1 MLKVQRWTKRFA
13 RTYGGW
19 VSKRVGERNICHS
32 DFPPLMLLLPPWS
45 PPSSELLPSLS
56 SGEISALV
64 LCNNAVQSIK
74 LKEHPV
80 SLAGRRRTASF
91 QKQQF
96 KQPGEGLMRWRER
109 ERETERLGRMK
120 GGRKGREERTREE
133 KGRESGTGD
142 PSQTVMFQVQ
152 LPGNGLGTKS
162 SS

>member
-1 MLKVQRWTKRFA
+1 
-13 RTYGGW
+13 
-19 VSKRVGERNICHS
+19 
-32 DFPPLMLLLPPWS
+32 
-45 PPSSELLPSLS
+45 
-56 SGEISALV
+56 
-64 LCNNAVQSIK
+64 
-74 LKEHPV
+74 
-80 SLAGRRRTASF
+80 
-91 QKQQF
+91 
-96 KQPGEGLMRWRER
+96 MRWR